1 MVFAR
6 RLMPPKPKPS
16 LIDLNL
22 NSCLTNREL
31 KPKGSVSSSRS
42 SRLTSSARPTSVA
55 QKRSESSVK
64 RPKARPDF
72 IICTHIKSDCSCVR
86 RTKSQENV
94 ENTNKSK
101 RPQKRKSL
109 NFNMI
114 KSSSIKEVNQ
124 TLDTDNLKTNIKFR
138 VAPDYYSRDWN
149 NMIEEASIRVYDVN
163 IGNHKT
169 CF

>member
-1 MVFAR
+1 
-6 RLMPPKPKPS
+6 MPPKPKPS

-55 QKRSESSVK
+55 RKRSESSVK

-72 IICTHIKSDCSCVR
+72 IICTHIKSDCICVR
-86 RTKSQENV
+86 RAKSQENV
-94 ENTNKSK
+94 ANTNKSK

-109 NFNMI
+109 NFNMIKI

-138 VAPDYYSRDWN
+138 VAPDYYSRVWN